1 MEDAFLLSSSQ
12 ELVPTDR
19 SRLPAALHE
28 PAAPVSRKY
37 DVLMRYAA
45 IMTVEATDHLEARK
59 PSTPSSWRSSITVS
73 SWWTRRSSASANRTL
88 CRTDLSAAIDENS
101 IDYSISP
108 VQ

>member
-1 MEDAFLLSSSQ
+1 MEDASLLSSSQ

-45 IMTVEATDHLEARK
+45 NMTVEATNHLEARK
-59 PSTPSSWRSSITVS
+59 QALSSIILAVFDHGVE
-73 SWWTRRSSASANRTL
+73 L
-88 CRTDLSAAIDENS
+88 VDEAILGVRKSDPLPDQLIHS
-101 IDYSISP
+101 HR
-108 VQ
+108 